1 MSRGSTTTRTT
12 RRVGLSV
19 AFVIVLVSAVY
30 VVVDLARWEWNRA
43 VLAALMCLAALVV
56 FSTTLI
62 LGQLT
67 RIDQRLDEV
76 ARRSI
81 PEQSNSQVAAESAG
95 AGVAHFAWL
104 EPQRDRGVFV
114 PILLGAG
121 AILSFLASVVE
132 RISGAVAQNTLG
144 AGELDRLGVHLPLG
158 DATVAVGHVARPHR
172 SRAHRVVVGAFAL
185 MLMAVSV
192 EGLRQLTQS
201 RPGDVMAEGST
212 VVEVVVEQRRGVQAP
227 ELVVVE
233 LWGACRSRLGT
244 GMSPMSVLS
253 VAEGRVRLEL
263 DRALGTTGRRRLVGC
278 FEDHT
283 LDLVRADV
291 VVLEVHPAQ
300 SRSVP

>member
-1 MSRGSTTTRTT
+1 MSRVAASTRTT

-30 VVVDLARWEWNRA
+30 VVVDLMRWEWNRA
-43 VLAALMCLAALVV
+43 VLAALVCVAALVV

-62 LGQLT
+62 LGHLT
-67 RIDQRLDEV
+67 RLDQRLDEV

-81 PEQSNSQVAAESAG
+81 PEQSTSQVATGFPAVG
-95 AGVAHFAWL
+95 AAHFAWL
-104 EPQRDRGVFV
+104 EPERDRGVFV

-132 RISGAVAQNTLG
+132 RISGAIAQNTLG
-144 AGELDRLGVHLPLG
+144 PGELDRLGVHLPLG
-158 DATVAVGHVARPHR
+158 DATVAVGHVARPHGP
-172 SRAHRVVVGAFAL
+172 RARRVVVAILAL
-185 MLMAVSV
+185 VLMAVSI

-201 RPGDVMAEGST
+201 RAGDVMAEGST
-212 VVEVVVEQRRGVQAP
+212 IVEVVVAQRRSVQAP

-244 GMSPMSVLS
+244 GVSPLS
-253 VAEGRVRLEL
+253 VAPVGAGRVRLEL
-263 DRALGTTGRRRLVGC
+263 DRALGTTGRRRLIGC
-278 FEDHT
+278 IQDHT

-291 VVLEVHPAQ
+291 VALDVHPAQ

>member
-1 MSRGSTTTRTT
+1 MSRGSTSTRTT

-19 AFVIVLVSAVY
+19 AFVVVLVSAIY

-43 VLAALMCLAALVV
+43 ALAALVCVAALVV

-62 LGQLT
+62 LGYLT
-67 RIDQRLDEV
+67 RLDQRLDE
-76 ARRSI
+76 ATRRSI
-81 PEQSNSQVAAESAG
+81 PVRHAPPEVTERPVVG
-95 AGVAHFAWL
+95 APHFAWL
-104 EPQRDRGVFV
+104 EPPRDRGVFV

-121 AILSFLASVVE
+121 AILSFVASVVE
-132 RISGAVAQNTLG
+132 RVSGAVAQSTLG
-144 AGELDRLGVHLPLG
+144 PGELDRLGVRLPLG
-158 DATVAVGHVARPHR
+158 DGMVAVGHVARPHG
-172 SRAHRVVVGAFAL
+172 SRARRVLVGCIAL
-185 MLMAVSV
+185 VLMAVSV

-244 GMSPMSVLS
+244 GVSPLSVLP
-253 VAEGRVRLEL
+253 VAEGRVRLVL
-263 DRALGTTGRRRLVGC
+263 DRALGSTGQRRLIGC
-278 FEDHT
+278 FQDHT

-291 VVLEVHPAQ
+291 VALDVHPEQ
-300 SRSVP
+300 SRPLP

>member
-1 MSRGSTTTRTT
+1 
-12 RRVGLSV
+12 V

-81 PEQSNSQVAAESAG
+81 PEQSNSQVAAESPG
-95 AGVAHFAWL
+95 VGVAHFAWL

-132 RISGAVAQNTLG
+132 RIS
-144 AGELDRLGVHLPLG
+144 
-158 DATVAVGHVARPHR
+158 ARPHR
-172 SRAHRVVVGAFAL
+172 PRSHRVVVGAFAL

-253 VAEGRVRLEL
+253 VAEGTVRLEL
-263 DRALGTTGRRRLVGC
+263 DRALGTTGRRRLIGC
-278 FEDHT
+278 FQDHT

-291 VVLEVHPAQ
+291 VALAVHPEQ
-300 SRSVP
+300 PRSLP